1 MEELI
6 KSLHGYGRFLELE
19 DQIPQWQQQF
29 AEQKVRIGELRLNRE
44 QKQWELD
51 HLENPG
57 LFRRLLGRVEE
68 KKDRLGQQLR
78 EVTAALNAA
87 QWEQQDLQQ
96 KIDNARA
103 ELKALSGNREAY
115 TEAKREVS
123 LSTMEESQLV
133 MEEIAAFA
141 PAAIAAAERVLSFL
155 EEARHWMQEDVRYKG
170 VRPNNRKMEC
180 LAEAAANA
188 KRLVAILNML
198 PEGCASAGSYLRSP
212 EGYVDAVT
220 TEYAK
225 LDRLNN
231 AVNQVRETRN
241 QLRMLQ

>member
-1 MEELI
+1 M
-6 KSLHGYGRFLELE
+6 
-19 DQIPQWQQQF
+19 QN
-29 AEQKVRIGELRLNRE
+29 KVVNS
-44 QKQWELD
+44 
-51 HLENPG
+51 
-57 LFRRLLGRVEE
+57 
-68 KKDRLGQQLR
+68 LR
-78 EVTAALNAA
+78 EAIQLAGLKSGMSISFHHHLRNGDYTLN
-87 QWEQQDLQQ
+87 
-96 KIDNARA
+96 
-103 ELKALSGNREAY
+103 
-115 TEAKREVS
+115 
-123 LSTMEESQLV
+123 MV

-188 KRLVAILNML
+188 KRLVEILNML
-198 PEGCASAGSYLRSP
+198 PEGCASAGGYLRSP